1 MVITHVRAV
10 QPEAGRAPKGWRG
23 SLGQILVRIDTDDG
37 LSGYGVGGGGAA
49 GIHVVQT
56 VLREVLIG
64 ARADDVEGLW
74 DAMYRHTAAYGRK
87 GIAMM
92 AQSGVDLA
100 LWDLRGKRANRAL
113 VEVLGGAR
121 MPVPSYRTGARNG
134 LEEALA
140 QGYKAVKFGI
150 GAMNPHEELDA
161 IVDLFGDIRAVTGP
175 DIQVMCDASMGWDV
189 EGTLRAAERLVEFNL
204 TWLEEPLLPED
215 FDGYARLM
223 RESPIPIAS
232 GEHEYTARGFAA
244 LMQRG
249 LHAIYQPD
257 VCWCGGLTELV
268 KIYALAKDYDVTIC
282 PHRGGEV
289 WALHAIAA
297 LDPDPLAESGRP
309 WMTWVRNQPKVI
321 DGKIA
326 PGEGPGFG
334 VSYSD
339 DLWEY

>member
-1 MVITHVRAV
+1 MIITQLRAT
-10 QPEAGRAPKGWRG
+10 QPDADRAPQGWRR
-23 SLGQILVRIDTDDG
+23 SLGQILVRVDTDDG

-49 GIHVVQT
+49 GIHVVET
-56 VLREVLIG
+56 ALREVLIG

-74 DAMYRHTAAYGRK
+74 DAMYRHTAAYGYK

-100 LWDLRGKRANRAL
+100 LWDLRGKRANKPL
-113 VEVLGGAR
+113 VEVLGGANKA
-121 MPVPSYRTGARNG
+121 VPSYRTGGRNG

-150 GAMNPHEELDA
+150 GAMDAHAELDA
-161 IVDLFGDIRAVTGP
+161 IADLFGDIRTVTGP

-189 EGTLRAAERLVEFNL
+189 EGALRAAERLVAFDL

-215 FDGYARLM
+215 FDGYERLM

-232 GEHEYTARGFAA
+232 GEHEYTARGFEA

-268 KIYALAKDYDVTIC
+268 KIYALAKRYNVSVC

-289 WALHAIAA
+289 WALHAIVA

-309 WMTWVRNQPKVI
+309 WMTWVRDQPRVT
-321 DGKIA
+321 DGNIA
-326 PGEGPGFG
+326 PNDGPGFG
-334 VSYSD
+334 VSFHD
-339 DLWEY
+339 ELWAI

>member
-1 MVITHVRAV
+1 MIITHVRAV
-10 QPEAGRAPKGWRG
+10 QPEADRAPAGWRG
-23 SLGQILVRIDTDDG
+23 DIGQILVRIDTDDG

-64 ARADDVEGLW
+64 ANAGDVEGLW

-92 AQSGVDLA
+92 AISGVDLA
-100 LWDLRGKRANRAL
+100 LWDLRGKRVNKPL
-113 VEVLGGAR
+113 VEVLGGTR
-121 MPVPSYRTGARNG
+121 MAVPSYRTGWSRDG
-134 LEEALA
+134 LEGALA
-140 QGYKAVKFGI
+140 LGYKALKFGI
-150 GAMNPHEELDA
+150 GGMDPHSELDA
-161 IVDLFGDIRAVTGP
+161 IADFFADVRSVVGA
-175 DIQVMCDASMGWDV
+175 DIQLMCDASMGWDV
-189 EGTLRAAERLVEFNL
+189 EGTLRAAERLAKFNL
-204 TWLEEPLLPED
+204 AWLEEPLLPED
-215 FDGYARLM
+215 FDGYERLM

-232 GEHEYTARGFAA
+232 GEHEYTARGFEV

-268 KIYALAKDYDVTIC
+268 KIYGLAKDYDVEVC

-289 WALHAIAA
+289 WALHAIVA

-309 WMTWVRNQPKVI
+309 WMTWVRDQPEVM

-334 VSYSD
+334 VSFD
-339 DLWEY
+339 NDLWE